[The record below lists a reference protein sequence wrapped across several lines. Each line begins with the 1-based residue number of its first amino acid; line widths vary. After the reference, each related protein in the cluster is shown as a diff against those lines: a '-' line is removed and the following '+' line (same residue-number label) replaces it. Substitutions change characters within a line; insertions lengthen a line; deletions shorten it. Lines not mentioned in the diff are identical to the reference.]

1 MRVEKVDKVKIIPQR
16 LKGCRSRRPFI
27 RVGVVARALLAFIL
41 DRRTGETVD
50 AWHVPTQ
57 KHCCSPVLLSKNV
70 YMPTGLSLRQPR
82 KTQIQNIICK
92 THIYNH
98 ANAPG
103 RKPGVAFFIISGRG
117 SSLIS
122 GWEFTCREAH
132 RFPYFRNL
140 TWSRFSRTR
149 RICSRASLASGT
161 EACTDSMP
169 VRACSYRPSMASST
183 ARA

>member
-1 MRVEKVDKVKIIPQR
+1 MSFAAS
-16 LKGCRSRRPFI
+16 LYSCRRSGAGAPCVYFRQENRRNSRCL
-27 RVGVVARALLAFIL
+27 ARSYTKALLFS
-41 DRRTGETVD
+41 
-50 AWHVPTQ
+50 
-57 KHCCSPVLLSKNV
+57 CSPVLLSKNV

-92 THIYNH
+92 THIYNQ
-98 ANAPG
+98 AMTPG
-103 RKPGVAFFIISGRG
+103 RKPGVAFFIISGMG
-117 SSLIS
+117 VHIP
-122 GWEFTCREAH
+122 EAEC
-132 RFPYFRNL
+132 FPYFRNL

-169 VRACSYRPSMASST
+169 VQACSYRPSMASST